1 MTDKYEHWKKGVPL
15 TGRTDNIKVRGYE
28 GLWYVID
35 TYNGFGPNLFLLES
49 EEDGD
54 ECAHLIVDSEANPV
68 WDGCY
73 NDWDDLD
80 DAVSDGTVMF
90 VHHVNVIDRTAE
102 WRIYREVGWKG
113 SFG

>member
-1 MTDKYEHWKKGVPL
+1 MAKEYEHWRNGVPIEEN
-15 TGRTDNIKVRGYE
+15 TDQIKVRGYD
-28 GLWYVID
+28 GTWYVID
-35 TYNGFGPNLFLLES
+35 TYDGYGPDLFLLES

-80 DAVSDGTVMF
+80 AAVSDGTVMF
-90 VHHVNVIDRTAE
+90 RRRVDAVNKTAE

-113 SFG
+113 AFG